1 MLKEIK
7 RDDNDNSRSW
17 FMSDDLDLIVFFNA
31 KGRLQ
36 GFQFCYDKNK
46 HEQVLSWDEDK
57 GYSQE
62 EFAAIAEFDRAYY
75 GAIERGERNVSA
87 INLIRIAKHLK
98 VEVGELFPKI
108 RSLD

>member
-1 MLKEIK
+1 MRK
-7 RDDNDNSRSW
+7 NDNLVA
-17 FMSDDLDLIVFFNA
+17 M
-31 KGRLQ
+31 GR
-36 GFQFCYDKNK
+36 KIRK
-46 HEQVLSWDEDK
+46 IREDK

>member
-1 MLKEIK
+1 M
-7 RDDNDNSRSW
+7 R
-17 FMSDDLDLIVFFNA
+17 
-31 KGRLQ
+31 
-36 GFQFCYDKNK
+36 KNGNLVAMGQK
-46 HEQVLSWDEDK
+46 IRKIREDK
-57 GYSQE
+57 KYSQE
-62 EFAAIAEFDRAYY
+62 EFAAIAEFDRTYY

>member
-1 MLKEIK
+1 MHK
-7 RDDNDNSRSW
+7 NDNLVA
-17 FMSDDLDLIVFFNA
+17 M
-31 KGRLQ
+31 GR
-36 GFQFCYDKNK
+36 KIRK
-46 HEQVLSWDEDK
+46 IREDK